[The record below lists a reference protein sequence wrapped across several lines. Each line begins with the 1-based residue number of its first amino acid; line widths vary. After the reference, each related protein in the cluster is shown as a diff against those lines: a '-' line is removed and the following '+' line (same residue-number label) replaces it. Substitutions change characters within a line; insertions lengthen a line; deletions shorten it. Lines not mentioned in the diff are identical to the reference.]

1 MTRGCEY
8 AFKALERICNVPG
21 ILTTGG
27 ISPSVKGALGSHGSS
42 RPKPLNIKLKEDP
55 TEGVTFKSQWFAQ
68 GSYVTEFW
76 LPQKY

>member
-1 MTRGCEY
+1 MQCTRD
-8 AFKALERICNVPG
+8 I
-21 ILTTGG
+21 ILTTSG
-27 ISPSVKGALGSHGSS
+27 IIPSVKSALGSRGSS

-55 TEGVTFKSQWFAQ
+55 TEEVTFKSQWFAQ